1 MKLTRQQLLLALIWL
16 LSVGLASCAIS
27 PRSSSTDSSKSD
39 RSARST
45 SKSEQAAG
53 VDEFNG
59 GIELLHQKKF
69 SEAEKTFSDL
79 ANSNPT
85 LSGPVANL
93 GIVYYQSNRLPEA
106 QKALEKAA
114 TLNPKNAAVHNYLGM
129 IHRQSGRF
137 TDAKAAYQKAQA
149 ANPQYAFAYLNLGIL
164 YDLYLND
171 PANALEQYKQY
182 QALQQSKDKQVD
194 MWIVD
199 IEKRS
204 KIATGKSKEVKP

>member
-1 MKLTRQQLLLALIWL
+1 MKSTKQEFLLVVMCIA
-16 LSVGLASCAIS
+16 SFSLASCAIS
-27 PRSSSTDSSKSD
+27 PRSSSTDSSKPD
-39 RSARST
+39 RPARST
-45 SKSEQAAG
+45 TKGEQAAG
-53 VDEFNG
+53 VDEFNNG
-59 GIELLHQKKF
+59 LELLQQKKF

-79 ANSNPT
+79 ASANPT

-114 TLNPKNAAVHNYLGM
+114 TLNPKNAAVYNYLGM

-149 ANPQYAFAYLNLGIL
+149 ADPQYAFAYLNLGIL
-164 YDLYLND
+164 YDLYLKD
-171 PANALEQYKQY
+171 PSNALEQYKQY
-182 QALQQSKDKQVD
+182 QALQQTKDKQVD

-204 KIATGKSKEVKP
+204 KAANVKGKEVKP